1 MALIKKDSTTSAA
14 KFEAPDDDTVID
26 GTVTVIS
33 DVVDT
38 SAAAETQTT
47 AAPTAQERLAAAAKE
62 REAEAEAERQAVA
75 ATKTSSTTALS
86 AGSKSTAIVA
96 AKPAVLADVFKPVED
111 AFHVDWN
118 TLESLKANQGQFLSK
133 ADGKSLGPTVGF
145 ELLSYQKQFVI
156 SPGTD
161 DDEDNQHVRYSDDG
175 VTCNSGEDCK
185 DYLQSLLDTGDFPKA
200 KMTERVVL
208 VGCVFDAGTKPEFQ
222 DKLMQISLPPTSKAL
237 FERFKLQASFMI
249 GRKTWSPDG
258 ISRMRM
264 TCEVQS
270 KNKND
275 WTQVNFTK
283 YDQ

>member
-1 MALIKKDSTTSAA
+1 MALLNKEKSAA
-14 KFEAPDDDTVID
+14 AQTSKFEALDDDNVID
-26 GTVTVIS
+26 GTATVIS
-33 DVVDT
+33 DDVDT
-38 SAAAETQTT
+38 SSAAQTT

-62 REAEAEAERQAVA
+62 REAEAEAERQAIA
-75 ATKTSSTTALS
+75 ATKTSSTTALA
-86 AGSKSTAIVA
+86 AGGKSTALVASKSTA
-96 AKPAVLADVFKPVED
+96 LADIFKPMED

-133 ADGKSLGPTVGF
+133 SDSQSLGPVIGF

-156 SPGTD
+156 SPGTE
-161 DDEDNQHVRYSDDG
+161 DEEDSVHVRYSDDG
-175 VTCNSGEDCK
+175 ITCTSGEDCK
-185 DYLQSLLDTGDFPKA
+185 EYLQSLLDTGDFPKA

-208 VGCVFDAGTKPEFQ
+208 VGCVFDPGTKPAFK

-237 FERFKLQASFMI
+237 FERFKLQASFNI
-249 GRKTWSPDG
+249 GRGNWSPDNM
-258 ISRMRM
+258 SRMRM